1 MSEEPI
7 AAEVLAAALQ
17 KPQEVSVQGMG
28 ASREHPLRD
37 QIAALKAMP
46 PASVRSAV
54 GGGIRFA
61 RGRNGGAV

>member
-1 MSEEPI
+1 MADEPT

-37 QIAALKAMP
+37 RIAALKAMP
-46 PASVRSAV
+46 RKGA
-54 GGGIRFA
+54 GIKFS

>member
-1 MSEEPI
+1 MSEELT

-28 ASREHPLRD
+28 ASREHPLKD
-37 QIAALKAMP
+37 QIAALKAK
-46 PASVRSAV
+46 
-54 GGGIRFA
+54 GGKGTGIKFA